1 MATTKISN
9 DGCLFW
15 NYLIYSKSKR
25 ENINSI
31 ILQVS
36 VNALGE
42 IEELL
47 KHETKAELIEPC
59 IDHLFSTCAMQ
70 VRDSEFIY

>member
-1 MATTKISN
+1 M
-9 DGCLFW
+9 
-15 NYLIYSKSKR
+15 
-25 ENINSI
+25 
-31 ILQVS
+31 
-36 VNALGE
+36 NALGE